1 MSFKVLVVPEDHTN
15 NGAILKP
22 LVGALLADAGKP
34 AALVKVVDR
43 PRLRGYESAVAAIRG
58 NLIDLYRWMD
68 LWLFFPDADRANPA
82 ATQALERDLAGSG
95 VTLLC
100 CIAQPE
106 VEAYAAAAYSGEVPG
121 GWAMARNHRRF
132 KEEVFTPLLAVHGD
146 PRRPNGGR
154 DLMIEQGLQNLA
166 RLYQLCPELQSLRDR
181 VVAHLAA
188 VRGPER

>member
-22 LVGALLADAGKP
+22 LVSAVMADAGKP
-34 AALVKVVDR
+34 AALIKIVDR
-43 PRLRGYESAVAAIRG
+43 PRLRGYESAVSAIRG
-58 NLIDLYRWMD
+58 DLVDLYRWMD
-68 LWLFFPDADRANPA
+68 LWLFFPDADRASA
-82 ATQALERDLAGSG
+82 ATAQALEREMAGRG

-121 GWAMARNHRRF
+121 GWAAARAHRRF
-132 KEEVFTPLLAVHGD
+132 KEDVFAPLLAVHGD
-146 PRRPNGGR
+146 ARRPNGGR
-154 DLMIEQGLQNLA
+154 EVMIERGVQNLA
-166 RLYQLCPELQSLRDR
+166 RLYQLCPELHSLRDR

-188 VRGPER
+188 VHDPGR